1 MIKQIIGSNFPFTDV
16 FLFEKKYLFVFLDS
30 TMLTGAGFLAPL
42 IPSLLGFIILG
53 RRLSGLAKVEPLTAR
68 IDKDS
73 LE

>member
-1 MIKQIIGSNFPFTDV
+1 
-16 FLFEKKYLFVFLDS
+16 
-30 TMLTGAGFLAPL
+30 LAPL